1 MQSQLK
7 TAFNLAGA
15 SALSMLAPI
24 ASRMAANLL
33 AASWLTTSL
42 LPAVEPA
49 TNSTEPPAITV
60 EKLAFE
66 SMEPSILLRGSDARW
81 QLQLTAV
88 TPTKQPFDVTR
99 FASLKVEPAE
109 LAVIDASGFVT
120 PRANG
125 TGKIIGTFKSGA
137 PAELP
142 IEVIGMEAIEPVS
155 FPNQVVPIFTKLGCN
170 SGGCH
175 GKAAGQNGFKL
186 SLLGFEPREDFEH
199 LVNEARGRRL
209 FPAVPDQSLLLT
221 KAINV
226 SPHGGGQ
233 RLQQDSQ
240 EYRLMLRWIA
250 QGMPYGNDTDAVVS
264 QIEVSPTQRTLT
276 RNSSQQISVIAHY
289 SNGKREDI
297 TRTVQF
303 ESNNGDLASVTEQGL
318 VSLTDKAGDAAIMAR
333 YQGKVGVFRVS
344 VPLGAEVAAWPETRN
359 LVDEHVFG
367 KLKSLGI
374 PTSELCDDSTFIR
387 RATLDIAGRLPTL
400 EETQQFLADKT
411 ETKYAAVVDRLLES
425 PDYADFFAKKWS
437 AILRNKRNGQAELFN
452 SFAFHDWLR
461 NSFYDNKPYDQV
473 VRELLTA
480 TGSVETNPAVAWYRE
495 VANTESRVEDAA
507 QLFLGQRIQCAR
519 CHHHPFEK
527 WSQADYF
534 HMSAFFTKITIKE
547 GATPEQPMFISRL
560 GNASAQHPKSGQS
573 LQPAGLDGQNLEVTA
588 IDDPRN
594 NLVDWMVAPENP
606 FFSRSLTN
614 RYWKH
619 FFERGL
625 VEPEDD
631 LRVTNPPANPAL
643 LDGLAKHF
651 ADSKYDLK
659 GLVRLICTSTTYRLS
674 SEANEQNLADQSSYS
689 RYYPKRLQAE
699 VLLDAID
706 QVVGSTTAFDGMPAG
721 TRAVSLPDT
730 SFNSYFLTVFGRP
743 DSASACECERSQEAT
758 LAQSLHLLNSSDV
771 QAKLAN
777 EAATPARLAK
787 DSSVDHPTHLR
798 ELYLRAF
805 SRQPTAEELQTAL
818 SYIERKKAN
827 LREAYEDLVW
837 ALINSKEFVF
847 NH

>member
-1 MQSQLK
+1 MLSPLK
-7 TAFNLAGA
+7 KTFNRAGS
-15 SALSMLAPI
+15 SALSV
-24 ASRMAANLL
+24 LL
-33 AASWLTTSL
+33 LSPSL
-42 LPAVEPA
+42 FVGAEPA
-49 TNSTEPPAITV
+49 TAPASASNSTEPPAIAV
-60 EKLAFE
+60 EKLTFE
-66 SMEPSILLRGSDARW
+66 SIEHSILLRGSDARW
-81 QLQLTAV
+81 QLQLTAI
-88 TPTKQPFDVTR
+88 TPAKQPFDVTR
-99 FASLKVEPAE
+99 YASLKVEPSE
-109 LAVIDASGFVT
+109 LAAIDALGFVT
-120 PRANG
+120 PLANG
-125 TGKIIGTFKSGA
+125 KGKITGAFKNGA

-142 IEVIGMEAIEPVS
+142 IEVIGMETIEPVN

-175 GKAAGQNGFKL
+175 GKSAGQNGFKL

-209 FPAVPDQSLLLT
+209 FPAVPDRSLLLL
-221 KAINV
+221 KAINA

-233 RLQQDSQ
+233 RLQRDSQ
-240 EYRLMLRWIA
+240 EYRLILRWIA

-264 QIEVSPTQRTLT
+264 KIEVNPTQRILT

-303 ESNNGDLASVTEQGL
+303 ESNNADLAKVTEHGL

-344 VPLGAEVAAWPETRN
+344 VPLGAEVAAWPEARN
-359 LVDEHVFG
+359 LVDEHVLA

-411 ETKYAAVVDRLLES
+411 ENKYAAAVDRLLDS
-425 PDYADFFAKKWS
+425 PEYADFFAKKWT

-452 SFAFHDWLR
+452 SFAFHAWLR
-461 NSFYDNKPYDQV
+461 DGFYDNKPYDQI

-480 TGSVETNPAVAWYRE
+480 TGSVETNPAVVWYGG

-534 HMSAFFTKITIKE
+534 QMSAFFTKITTKE
-547 GATPEQPMFISRL
+547 GVTPEQPMFVSRL

-573 LQPAGLDGQNLEVTA
+573 LQPAGLDGENLEVTA
-588 IDDPRN
+588 IDDPRK
-594 NLVDWMVAPENP
+594 NLVEWMVAPDNP
-606 FFSRSLTN
+606 FFARSLTN

-631 LRVTNPPANPAL
+631 LRVTNPPANPEL
-643 LDGLAKHF
+643 LDGLAKYF
-651 ADSKYDLK
+651 AESKYDLK
-659 GLVRLICTSTTYRLS
+659 GLVRLICSSTTYRLS
-674 SEANEQNLADQSSYS
+674 SEANDQNLADQSSYS

-706 QVVGSTTAFDGMPAG
+706 QVVGSTTTFDGMPAG

-730 SFNSYFLTVFGRP
+730 SFDSYFLTVFGRP

-771 QAKLAN
+771 QSKLSN
-777 EAATPARLAK
+777 DAATPARLAK

-805 SRQPTAEELQTAL
+805 SRQPTTEELQTAL

>member
-1 MQSQLK
+1 M
-7 TAFNLAGA
+7 
-15 SALSMLAPI
+15 
-24 ASRMAANLL
+24 
-33 AASWLTTSL
+33 
-42 LPAVEPA
+42 
-49 TNSTEPPAITV
+49 
-60 EKLAFE
+60 
-66 SMEPSILLRGSDARW
+66 
-81 QLQLTAV
+81 
-88 TPTKQPFDVTR
+88 
-99 FASLKVEPAE
+99 
-109 LAVIDASGFVT
+109 
-120 PRANG
+120 
-125 TGKIIGTFKSGA
+125 
-137 PAELP
+137 
-142 IEVIGMEAIEPVS
+142 
-155 FPNQVVPIFTKLGCN
+155 
-170 SGGCH
+170 
-175 GKAAGQNGFKL
+175 

-199 LVNEARGRRL
+199 LVNEGRGRRL
-209 FPAVPDQSLLLT
+209 FPADPSQSLLLT

-226 SPHGGGQ
+226 APHGGGQ
-233 RLQQDSQ
+233 RLQADSH

-250 QGMPYGNDTDAVVS
+250 QGMPYGNETDAVVS
-264 QIEVSPTQRTLT
+264 RIEVIPNERTLT
-276 RNSSQQISVIAHY
+276 RNSSQQLSVVAHY
-289 SNGKREDI
+289 SNGKTEDI
-297 TRTVQF
+297 TRTAQF
-303 ESNNGDLASVTEQGL
+303 DSNNADLATVNESGL
-318 VSLTDKAGDAAIMAR
+318 VKLAEQAGDAAIMAR

-344 VPLGAEVAAWPETRN
+344 VPLGAEVADWPAARN
-359 LVDEHVFG
+359 VVDEHVFA

-374 PTSELCDDSTFIR
+374 PTSQLCDDSTFIR

-400 EETQQFLADKT
+400 EESQAFLADKS
-411 ETKYAAVVDRLLES
+411 ETKFEAAVDRLLNSAE
-425 PDYADFFAKKWS
+425 YADFFAKKWS
-437 AILRNKRNGQAELFN
+437 AILRNKRDGQAEMFN

-461 NSFYDNKPYDQV
+461 TSFYENKPYDQV

-534 HMSAFFTKITIKE
+534 HMSAFFSKITPKE
-547 GATPEQPMFISRL
+547 GSTPEQPMYVSRL
-560 GNASAQHPKSGQS
+560 GNAAAQHPKSGQS
-573 LQPAGLDGQNLEVTA
+573 LQPAGLDGNKLEVTA

-594 NLVDWMVAPENP
+594 GLVDWMVDPANP
-606 FFSRSLTN
+606 FFARSLAN

-651 ADSKYDLK
+651 IDSKYDLK
-659 GLVRLICTSTTYRLS
+659 SLVRLICTSTTYRLS

-771 QAKLAN
+771 QAKLASEN
-777 EAATPARLAK
+777 ANPAKLAK
-787 DSSVDHPTHLR
+787 DSSVDHTTHLR
-798 ELYLRAF
+798 ELYMRSF
-805 SRQPTAEELQTAL
+805 SRQPTESELQVAL

>member
-1 MQSQLK
+1 MKPLLK
-7 TAFNLAGA
+7 TTFNFVGIPTLAILSLGSSYSRGLIGA
-15 SALSMLAPI
+15 EPTTAPI
-24 ASRMAANLL
+24 A
-33 AASWLTTSL
+33 
-42 LPAVEPA
+42 PV
-49 TNSTEPPAITV
+49 NSTEPPAITV
-60 EKLAFE
+60 ERLAFE
-66 SMEPSILLRGSDARW
+66 AREPSILLRGSDARW
-81 QLQLTAV
+81 QLQLTAT
-88 TPTKQPFDVTR
+88 TPEQQPFDVTR
-99 FASLKVEPAE
+99 YASLKVEPAE
-109 LAVIDASGFVT
+109 LATVDASGFVT
-120 PRANG
+120 PLANG
-125 TGKIIGTFKSGA
+125 KGKITGSFKNGA

-142 IEVIGMEAIEPVS
+142 VEVIGMEAIEPVS
-155 FPNQVVPIFTKLGCN
+155 FPNQVVPIFTKHGCN

-199 LVNEARGRRL
+199 LLNEARGRRL
-209 FPAVPDQSLLLT
+209 FPAVPDQSLLLL
-221 KAINV
+221 KAINA

-240 EYRLMLRWIA
+240 EYRLVLRWIA

-264 QIEVSPTQRTLT
+264 KIEVTPNQRTLT
-276 RNSSQQISVIAHY
+276 RNSSQQISVIAEY

-303 ESNNGDLASVTEQGL
+303 ESNNSDLATVTEHGL

-344 VPLGAEVAAWPETRN
+344 VPLGAEIATWPAVRN
-359 LVDEHVFG
+359 VVDEKVFA

-387 RATLDIAGRLPTL
+387 RLTLDVAGRLPTL
-400 EETQQFLADKT
+400 EETQQFLADTT
-411 ETKYAAVVDRLLES
+411 ENKYAAAVDRLLDG
-425 PDYADFFAKKWS
+425 PDYADFFAKKWT
-437 AILRNKRNGQAELFN
+437 AILRNKRNSPGELFN

-461 NSFYDNKPYDQV
+461 NSFYDNKPYDQL

-480 TGSVETNPAVAWYRE
+480 TGTVETNPAVAWYRA
-495 VANTESRVEDAA
+495 VANTESRVEDSA

-527 WSQADYF
+527 WSQSDYF
-534 HMSAFFTKITIKE
+534 QMSAFFAKITTKE
-547 GATPEQPMFISRL
+547 GTTPEQPMFVSRL
-560 GNASAQHPKSGQS
+560 GNATAQHPKSGQT
-573 LQPAGLDGQNLEVTA
+573 LQPAGLDGEKLEVTA

-594 NLVDWMVAPENP
+594 SLVDWMVAPENP
-606 FFSRSLTN
+606 FFARSLTN

-619 FFERGL
+619 FFERGI

-631 LRVTNPPANPAL
+631 LRVTNPPANPEL
-643 LDGLAKHF
+643 LDALAKHF
-651 ADSKYDLK
+651 ADSKFDVK

-674 SEANEQNLADQSSYS
+674 SEANDQNLADQSSYS

-730 SFNSYFLTVFGRP
+730 NFSSYFLTVFGRP

-777 EAATPARLAK
+777 EAAIPALFAK
-787 DSSVDHPTHLR
+787 DSSVDHPTHVR
-798 ELYLRAF
+798 DLYLRAF

-837 ALINSKEFVF
+837 ALINSKEFIF

>member
-1 MQSQLK
+1 MQWPLK
-7 TAFNLAGA
+7 TTFNLAGL
-15 SALSMLAPI
+15 SALSMLVVSAG
-24 ASRMAANLL
+24 LL
-33 AASWLTTSL
+33 VGA
-42 LPAVEPA
+42 EPA
-49 TNSTEPPAITV
+49 AAPANAANSTEPPAITV

-66 SMEPSILLRGSDARW
+66 SLEPSILLRGSDARW

-99 FASLKVEPAE
+99 YANLRVEPAE
-109 LAVIDASGFVT
+109 LAMVDTSGFVT
-120 PRANG
+120 PLANG
-125 TGKIIGTFKSGA
+125 TGKITGTFKNGI

-142 IEVIGMEAIEPVS
+142 IEVVGMEAIEPVS

-209 FPAVPDQSLLLT
+209 FPAVPDQSLLLV
-221 KAINV
+221 KAINT

-264 QIEVSPTQRTLT
+264 KIEVTPTQRTLT
-276 RNSSQQISVIAHY
+276 RNSSQQISVIAQY

-303 ESNNGDLASVTEQGL
+303 ESNNGDLATVTEHGL

-344 VPLGAEVAAWPETRN
+344 VPLGAEVASWPEARN
-359 LVDEHVFG
+359 LVDENVFA

-400 EETQQFLADKT
+400 EETQQFLADNT
-411 ETKYAAVVDRLLES
+411 ENKYAAAVDRLLES
-425 PDYADFFAKKWS
+425 PDYADFFAKKWT

-461 NSFYDNKPYDQV
+461 GSFYGNKPYDQI

-480 TGSVETNPAVAWYRE
+480 TGSVETNPAVVWYRE

-534 HMSAFFTKITIKE
+534 HMSAFFTKITTKE
-547 GATPEQPMFISRL
+547 GATPEQPLFVSRL

-573 LQPAGLDGQNLEVTA
+573 LQPAGLDGANLEVTA

-594 NLVDWMVAPENP
+594 NLVDWMVAPGNP
-606 FFSRSLTN
+606 FFARSLAN

-631 LRVTNPPANPAL
+631 LRVTNPPANPEL
-643 LDGLAKHF
+643 LDGLAKYF

-674 SEANEQNLADQSSYS
+674 SEANDQNLADQSSYS

-706 QVVGSTTAFDGMPAG
+706 QVVGSSTAFDGMPAG

-771 QAKLAN
+771 QAKLSNDAAN
-777 EAATPARLAK
+777 PARLAL

-818 SYIERKKAN
+818 GYIERKKAN

>member
-1 MQSQLK
+1 MTRRS
-7 TAFNLAGA
+7 FGA
-15 SALSMLAPI
+15 RRS
-24 ASRMAANLL
+24 
-33 AASWLTTSL
+33 TS
-42 LPAVEPA
+42 PAVFRHSKNRNCFSRTRA
-49 TNSTEPPAITV
+49 
-60 EKLAFE
+60 
-66 SMEPSILLRGSDARW
+66 
-81 QLQLTAV
+81 
-88 TPTKQPFDVTR
+88 KQ
-99 FASLKVEPAE
+99 KY
-109 LAVIDASGFVT
+109 
-120 PRANG
+120 
-125 TGKIIGTFKSGA
+125 
-137 PAELP
+137 
-142 IEVIGMEAIEPVS
+142 EA
-155 FPNQVVPIFTKLGCN
+155 
-170 SGGCH
+170 
-175 GKAAGQNGFKL
+175 A
-186 SLLGFEPREDFEH
+186 
-199 LVNEARGRRL
+199 
-209 FPAVPDQSLLLT
+209 
-221 KAINV
+221 
-226 SPHGGGQ
+226 
-233 RLQQDSQ
+233 
-240 EYRLMLRWIA
+240 
-250 QGMPYGNDTDAVVS
+250 
-264 QIEVSPTQRTLT
+264 
-276 RNSSQQISVIAHY
+276 
-289 SNGKREDI
+289 
-297 TRTVQF
+297 
-303 ESNNGDLASVTEQGL
+303 
-318 VSLTDKAGDAAIMAR
+318 
-333 YQGKVGVFRVS
+333 
-344 VPLGAEVAAWPETRN
+344 
-359 LVDEHVFG
+359 
-367 KLKSLGI
+367 
-374 PTSELCDDSTFIR
+374 
-387 RATLDIAGRLPTL
+387 
-400 EETQQFLADKT
+400 
-411 ETKYAAVVDRLLES
+411 VDRLLES

-437 AILRNKRNGQAELFN
+437 AILRNKRNGQGEMFN

-461 NSFYDNKPYDQV
+461 TSFYDNKPYDQV

-534 HMSAFFTKITIKE
+534 HMSAFFSKITPKE
-547 GATPEQPMFISRL
+547 GSTPEQPLYVSRL
-560 GNASAQHPKSGQS
+560 GNAAAQHPKSGQS
-573 LQPAGLDGQNLEVTA
+573 LQPAGLDGDKLEVTA

-594 NLVDWMVAPENP
+594 GLVDWMVNPANP
-606 FFSRSLTN
+606 FFARSLAN

-651 ADSKYDLK
+651 IESKYDLK

-674 SEANEQNLADQSSYS
+674 SEANAQNLADQSSYS

-706 QVVGSTTAFDGMPAG
+706 QVVGSTTAFEGMPVG

-777 EAATPARLAK
+777 ESATPAKLAK
-787 DSSVDHPTHLR
+787 DSSVDHPSHLR
-798 ELYLRAF
+798 ELYMRAF
-805 SRQPTAEELQTAL
+805 SRQPTDEELRVAL
-818 SYIERKKAN
+818 GYIDRKKAN

>member
-1 MQSQLK
+1 MLSLRKNALRVFCQLALGL
-7 TAFNLAGA
+7 AFSVTFLEVWIATA
-15 SALSMLAPI
+15 SAIETTVATPS
-24 ASRMAANLL
+24 AN
-33 AASWLTTSL
+33 ANS
-42 LPAVEPA
+42 VEP
-49 TNSTEPPAITV
+49 TDIV
-60 EKLAFE
+60 IEKLAFE
-66 SMEPSILLRGSDARW
+66 VSEPTITLRGSDARW

-88 TPTKQPFDVTR
+88 TPTKLIFDVTR
-99 FASLKVEPAE
+99 FAKFKVEPATI
-109 LAVIDASGFVT
+109 AAIDASGFVT
-120 PRANG
+120 PLANG
-125 TGKIIGTFKSGA
+125 SGRIVAEYKNGA
-137 PAELP
+137 PAEVRVQ
-142 IEVIGMEAIEPVS
+142 IEGMEAIEPVS

-170 SGGCH
+170 GGGCH

-186 SLLGFEPREDFEH
+186 SLLGLEPREDYEH

-209 FPAVPDQSLLLT
+209 FPADPDQSLLLT

-233 RLQQDSQ
+233 RLQADSQ
-240 EYRLMLRWIA
+240 EYRVMLRWIA
-250 QGMPYGNDTDAVVS
+250 QGMPYGSESDAVVS
-264 QIEVSPTQRTLT
+264 NIEVIPNERTLT
-276 RNSSQQISVIAHY
+276 RSSSQQLAVIAHY

-297 TRTVQF
+297 TRTAQF
-303 ESNNGDLASVTEQGL
+303 DSNNSDLATVNEKGLVQLTEQ
-318 VSLTDKAGDAAIMAR
+318 AGDAAIMAR

-344 VPLGAEVAAWPETRN
+344 VPVGAEVAEWPAKRN
-359 LVDEHVFG
+359 LVDEHVFA

-374 PTSELCDDSTFIR
+374 PTSQLCDDSTFIR
-387 RATLDIAGRLPTL
+387 RVTLDIAGRLPTL
-400 EETQQFLADKT
+400 EESQKFLSDPS
-411 ETKYAAVVDRLLES
+411 EQKYVAAVDRLLES
-425 PDYADFFAKKWS
+425 PDYADYFAKKWS
-437 AILRNKRNGQAELFN
+437 AILRNKRDGQAEMFN

-461 NSFYDNKPYDQV
+461 ASFYENKPYDLI

-480 TGSVETNPAVAWYRE
+480 SGSVETNPAVAWYRE
-495 VANTESRVEDAA
+495 VSNTESRVEDAA

-534 HMSAFFTKITIKE
+534 HMSAFFSKVTSKE
-547 GATPEQPMFISRL
+547 GVTPEQPFYVSRL
-560 GNASAQHPKSGQS
+560 GNATAQHPKSGQA
-573 LQPAGLDGQNLEVTA
+573 LQPAGLDGAKLEVTA
-588 IDDPRN
+588 IDDPRS
-594 NLVDWMVAPENP
+594 NLVDWMVDPANP
-606 FFSRSLTN
+606 FFARSLTN

-706 QVVGSTTAFDGMPAG
+706 QVVGSSTVFDGMPTG
-721 TRAVSLPDT
+721 TRAVGLPDT
-730 SFNSYFLTVFGRP
+730 SFSSYFLTVFGRP

-771 QAKLAN
+771 QAKLSSDKSHPAKL
-777 EAATPARLAK
+777 AT

-805 SRQPTAEELQTAL
+805 SRQPTDVELQTAL
-818 SYIERKKAN
+818 TYIERKKSN

>member
-1 MQSQLK
+1 MQLQLK
-7 TAFNLAGA
+7 KTFNLAST
-15 SALSMLAPI
+15 SALSMLLVSAGLGTG
-24 ASRMAANLL
+24 AVANDLP
-33 AASWLTTSL
+33 AASS
-42 LPAVEPA
+42 VSA
-49 TNSTEPPAITV
+49 TNSTEPPTIAV

-66 SMEPSILLRGSDARW
+66 TLEPTILLRGSDARW
-81 QLQLTAV
+81 QLQLTAI
-88 TPTKQPFDVTR
+88 TPNKQPYDVTR
-99 FASLKVEPAE
+99 FSSLKIEPAE
-109 LAVIDASGFVT
+109 LASIDASGFIT
-120 PRANG
+120 PHANG
-125 TGKIIGTFKSGA
+125 KGKVTGSFKNGV

-142 IEVIGMEAIEPVS
+142 IEVAGMEAIEPVS

-199 LVNEARGRRL
+199 LVNEGRGRRL
-209 FPAVPDQSLLLT
+209 FPAVPDQSLLLA
-221 KAINV
+221 KAINA

-233 RLQQDSQ
+233 RLQQDSH

-264 QIEVSPTQRTLT
+264 KIEVTPNQRTLT
-276 RNSSQQISVIAHY
+276 RNSSQQIAVVAEY

-303 ESNNGDLASVTEQGL
+303 ESNNSDLATVSGHGL

-344 VPLGAEVAAWPETRN
+344 VPLGADVESWPEKRN
-359 LVDEHVFG
+359 LVDEHVFA
-367 KLKSLGI
+367 KLQSLGI
-374 PTSELCDDSTFIR
+374 PASEQCDDSTFIR
-387 RATLDIAGRLPTL
+387 RATLDIAGRLPSL
-400 EETQQFLADKT
+400 EETQQFLSDAS
-411 ETKYAAVVDRLLES
+411 ENKYVAVVDRLLES
-425 PDYADFFAKKWS
+425 PDYADFFAKKWT
-437 AILRNKRNGQAELFN
+437 AILRNKRSGQAELFN

-461 NSFYDNKPYDQV
+461 NGFYDNKPYDQL

-480 TGSVETNPAVAWYRE
+480 SGSVETNPAVVWYRE
-495 VANTESRVEDAA
+495 VASTESRVEDAA

-534 HMSAFFTKITIKE
+534 HMSAFFTKLTIKE
-547 GATPEQPMFISRL
+547 GSTPEQPMFVSRL

-573 LQPAGLDGQNLEVTA
+573 LQPAGLDGAKLEVTA

-606 FFSRSLTN
+606 FFARSLTN

-631 LRVTNPPANPAL
+631 LRVTNPPANPEL

-659 GLVRLICTSTTYRLS
+659 GLIRLICTSTTYRLS

-706 QVVGSTTAFDGMPAG
+706 QVVGSTTAFEGMPAG

-777 EAATPARLAK
+777 EAANPARLAK
-787 DSSVDHPTHLR
+787 DTSVDHPTHLR

>member
-15 SALSMLAPI
+15 SALSMLARI
-24 ASRMAANLL
+24 ANLL
-33 AASWLTTSL
+33 AASLLTVSL

-81 QLQLTAV
+81 QLQLTAI

-120 PRANG
+120 PLANG
-125 TGKIIGTFKSGA
+125 TGRITGTFKSGA

-142 IEVIGMEAIEPVS
+142 IEVVGMEAIEPVS

-250 QGMPYGNDTDAVVS
+250 QGMPYGNETDAVVS
-264 QIEVSPTQRTLT
+264 QIEVTPTQRTLT

-359 LVDEHVFG
+359 LVDEHVFA

-411 ETKYAAVVDRLLES
+411 ENKYAAVVDRLLES

-573 LQPAGLDGQNLEVTA
+573 LQPAGLDGQSLEVTA

-606 FFSRSLTN
+606 FFARSLTN

-651 ADSKYDLK
+651 ADAKYDLK

>member
-1 MQSQLK
+1 MQSLLK
-7 TAFNLAGA
+7 NT
-15 SALSMLAPI
+15 PRI
-24 ASRMAANLL
+24 ACLL
-33 AASWLTTSL
+33 ALPLAVMLSASQ
-42 LPAVEPA
+42 AA
-49 TNSTEPPAITV
+49 NSTEPVISV

-66 SMEPSILLRGSDARW
+66 SSSAPIKLIGSDARW
-81 QLQLTAV
+81 QLQLTAI
-88 TPTKQPFDVTR
+88 TPKQQPFDVTR
-99 FASLKVEPAE
+99 FAAYAVEPAHLATIDANGFLTPLANGSGRIVGKYKGEAATDLTAE
-109 LAVIDASGFVT
+109 LAF
-120 PRANG
+120 
-125 TGKIIGTFKSGA
+125 
-137 PAELP
+137 
-142 IEVIGMEAIEPVS
+142 EVVGMEAIEPVS
-155 FPNQVVPIFTKLGCN
+155 FPNQVVPIFTKFGCN
-170 SGGCH
+170 GGGCH

-199 LVNEARGRRL
+199 LVNEGRGRRL
-209 FPAVPDQSLLLT
+209 FPADPSQSLLLT

-226 SPHGGGQ
+226 APHGGGQ
-233 RLQQDSQ
+233 RLQADSH

-250 QGMPYGNDTDAVVS
+250 QGMPYGNETDAVVS
-264 QIEVSPTQRTLT
+264 RIEVIPNERTLT
-276 RNSSQQISVIAHY
+276 RNSSQQLSVVAHY
-289 SNGKREDI
+289 SNGKTEDI
-297 TRTVQF
+297 TRTAQF
-303 ESNNGDLASVTEQGL
+303 DSNNADLATVNESGL
-318 VSLTDKAGDAAIMAR
+318 VKLAEQAGDAAIMAR

-344 VPLGAEVAAWPETRN
+344 VPLGAEVADWPAARN
-359 LVDEHVFG
+359 VVDEHVFA

-374 PTSELCDDSTFIR
+374 PTSQLCDDSTFIR

-400 EETQQFLADKT
+400 EESQAFLADKS
-411 ETKYAAVVDRLLES
+411 ETKFEAAVDRLLNSAE
-425 PDYADFFAKKWS
+425 YADFFAKKWS
-437 AILRNKRNGQAELFN
+437 AILRNKRDGQAEMFN

-461 NSFYDNKPYDQV
+461 TSFYENKPYDQV

-534 HMSAFFTKITIKE
+534 HMSAFFSKITPKE
-547 GATPEQPMFISRL
+547 GSTPEQPMYVSRL
-560 GNASAQHPKSGQS
+560 GNAAAQHPKSGQS
-573 LQPAGLDGQNLEVTA
+573 LQPAGLDGNKLEVTA

-594 NLVDWMVAPENP
+594 GLVDWMVDPANP
-606 FFSRSLTN
+606 FFARSLAN

-651 ADSKYDLK
+651 IDSKYDLK
-659 GLVRLICTSTTYRLS
+659 SLVRLICTSTTYRLS

-771 QAKLAN
+771 QAKLASEN
-777 EAATPARLAK
+777 ANPAKLAK
-787 DSSVDHPTHLR
+787 DSSVDHTTHLR
-798 ELYLRAF
+798 ELYMRSF
-805 SRQPTAEELQTAL
+805 SRQPTESELQVAL